1 MGRKGHPS
9 QGLKNKIPLHSSAFP
24 DSPRSAGKLQPS
36 CCKWG
41 ILFPGLRPSSQRV
54 KPSGTVSREKHFL
67 QAYWGLSWA
76 VVPPVLPSTP
86 LPPPG
91 AQGSESIVPAA
102 GKGSEVEATHI
113 WCWSEGFSSLPA
125 CLFPA
130 SDLFSRNTTTSPQKR
145 QSMAGSSLCS
155 SRGCSGLAANPLL
168 CCHLKISFPLNRT

>member
-9 QGLKNKIPLHSSAFP
+9 QGLKNKISLHSSAFP

-41 ILFPGLRPSSQRV
+41 ILFPGLRPSSHCM
-54 KPSGTVSREKHFL
+54 KPSGTREKH
-67 QAYWGLSWA
+67 YWGLSWA
-76 VVPPVLPSTP
+76 IVLLALPSTP

-102 GKGSEVEATHI
+102 GKGSEVEAMHI
-113 WCWSEGFSSLPA
+113 WCWSEGISSRSA

-130 SDLFSRNTTTSPQKR
+130 SDLFSRNATTSPQKR
-145 QSMAGSSLCS
+145 QPMHGSALRS